1 MRRVPCASLT
11 NLKMLS
17 NFRVRLQEFIGRQLV
32 LILGREEQN
41 LPVKQRKPEIKNRD
55 TSWNSAIYKNK
66 LYYIHII
73 IIIIIQ
79 ASNLDLFSATRPN
92 EFTETLSP

>member
-1 MRRVPCASLT
+1 
-11 NLKMLS
+11 MLS
-17 NFRVRLQEFIGRQLV
+17 NFRVSLQEFIGRQLV

-41 LPVKQRKPEIKNRD
+41 LPVKQRKPEIKNRE
-55 TSWNSAIYKNK
+55 T
-66 LYYIHII
+66 I

-92 EFTETLSP
+92 EFTETLSF